1 MFFHQSRLGRRAEWA
16 RLPATTLVAL
26 CCAVQMLAISEAHAN
41 SDMVQTRTKQQD
53 AVGSYHWTLEAPSGV
68 TFQFIQR
75 VPDQT
80 RSFYLARGFSAE
92 AADRYATACVFQTI
106 VTNGSQ
112 NHELSIDLKDWKVRA
127 NGTTRPLT
135 LTEQWLDRWKTS
147 GVSKTA
153 RIAFQWSQFPTVQ
166 HHAPGDWFQ
175 GMIAT
180 EVPPTSEFDLVI
192 HWREDGKPRTA
203 TVRNLQCARDRTLIK

>member
-1 MFFHQSRLGRRAEWA
+1 MFMLQSRNVRHAE
-16 RLPATTLVAL
+16 RFRVPVKTLVAL
-26 CCAVQMLAISEAHAN
+26 WCAFQMFVISEVHAN
-41 SDMVQTRTKQQD
+41 TPMVQTRSQQQD

-68 TFQFIQR
+68 TFEFIQR

-92 AADRYATACVFQTI
+92 TADRYATACVFQTI
-106 VTNGSQ
+106 VKNGSQ
-112 NHELSIDLKDWKVRA
+112 DHELSIDLKDWKVRA

-153 RIAFQWSQFPTVQ
+153 RIAFRWSQFPTVQ

-175 GMIAT
+175 GMIAA
-180 EVPPTSEFDLVI
+180 EVPPTSKFDLVI
-192 HWREDGKPRTA
+192 HWREGGKQHTA
-203 TVRNLQCARDRTLIK
+203 MARNLQCARDRTLIK